1 MRCLQRRGRDMALVA
16 IVILLAIL
24 EYQFFSFKVGMARG
38 KYDIKA
44 PAISGHEVFDRYYRV
59 HMNTLEQLIVFIP
72 AILIFAYFG
81 NPTYAA
87 GLGSFYLVGRIIY
100 FVSYVSDPAKRGL
113 GFIIGWVPT
122 VLLILAGLISA
133 VMQVI

>member
-1 MRCLQRRGRDMALVA
+1 MELVGLVVLLALV
-16 IVILLAIL
+16 

-44 PAISGHEVFDRYYRV
+44 PAITGHEVFDRYYRV

-72 AILIFAYFG
+72 AILVFSYFG

-87 GLGSFYLVGRIIY
+87 GLGAIYLVGRIIY
-100 FVSYVSDPAKRGL
+100 YVSYVNDPAKRGL
-113 GFIIGWVPT
+113 GFIVGWIPM
-122 VLLILAGLISA
+122 VLLVLGGLISV
-133 VMQVI
+133 VMQIVR

>member
-1 MRCLQRRGRDMALVA
+1 MEHVAL
-16 IVILLAIL
+16 VILLALL

-72 AILIFAYFG
+72 AILVFAYFG
-81 NPTYAA
+81 NPLYAA
-87 GLGSFYLVGRIIY
+87 GLGVFFLIGRMLY
-100 FVSYVSDPAKRGL
+100 FFSYVSDPAKRGA
-113 GFIIGWVPT
+113 GFIIGWIPT
-122 VLLILAGLISA
+122 VLLVLAGLVSVAI
-133 VMQVI
+133 QILR